1 MAELSINPKFL
12 QNLIL
17 HTRGLMAQEGSAPE
31 DGSNFADD
39 DGPAALQDRRDD
51 LTDTELINEIDDLEP
66 DQQAELIALFWVGR
80 GDLEPEE
87 WSEAL
92 ALAMERRQA
101 STAEYLLSHPHI
113 ADHWDEGLD
122 RLFDGS
128 DLVETGE
135 Y

>member
-1 MAELSINPKFL
+1 MAEITLSPKFL

-17 HTRGLMAQEGSAPE
+17 HTRGLMATEGYASD
-31 DGSNFADD
+31 DGGNITDD
-39 DGPAALQDRRDD
+39 DGPASLQNRRDD
-51 LTDTELINEIDDLEP
+51 LTDDELINEIDDLEP
-66 DQQAELIALFWVGR
+66 DQQAQLIALFWIGR
-80 GDLEPEE
+80 GDMEPEE
-87 WSEAL
+87 WDDAVAMAL
-92 ALAMERRQA
+92 ERRQG

-122 RLFDGS
+122 KLFDGS